1 MSKPTRKSNTERRRA
16 LKLLASNADG
26 CTEAIMLAHG
36 FTVEFLVDNGP
47 RRPRNRTARAH
58 ACRRPSDRGHAVAD
72 HERRPAGARGASQVV
87 RALL

>member
-36 FTVEFLVDNGP
+36 FTVLADGAVVG
-47 RRPRNRTARAH
+47 RIMRA
-58 ACRRPSDRGHAVAD
+58 AAAPEGTPWLWTLAFT
-72 HERRPAGARGASQVV
+72 
-87 RALL
+87 

>member
-36 FTVEFLVDNGP
+36 FTVEFLVDMVRAGNAGRIGP
-47 RRPRNRTARAH
+47 
-58 ACRRPSDRGHAVAD
+58 GM
-72 HERRPAGARGASQVV
+72 AGARSKPAG
-87 RALL
+87 